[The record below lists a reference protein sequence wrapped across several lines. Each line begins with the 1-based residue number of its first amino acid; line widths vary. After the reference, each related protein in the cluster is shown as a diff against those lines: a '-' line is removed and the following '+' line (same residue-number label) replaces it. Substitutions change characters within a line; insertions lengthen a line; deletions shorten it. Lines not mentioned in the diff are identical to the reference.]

1 VEAGKDLPVLVW
13 RFDPPVLA
21 ISSGP
26 LGGGV
31 GVRNWAVNATVPMG
45 YDRDDPDVHLA
56 EVAAGLGLGRGP
68 GVGLLTGLDVTR
80 RVAASD
86 GGVCVTATVGI
97 GLPCWA
103 AAADEAGDPVHGG
116 DLAHG
121 AGPVHGGDPAHGAG
135 PVHGGGPADAGDPV
149 HGAGAGRR
157 VPRQPVGTINIVAR
171 VPVRLSAA
179 ALVNAVSTVTEA
191 KAQAIWR
198 AGIEATG
205 TCTDA
210 VCVVCPA
217 DGAAEPYC
225 GPRSV
230 WGARLARAVYAAVL
244 DGARAWQADPSP
256 WSESSPGAASPH

>member
-1 VEAGKDLPVLVW
+1 MVGVQPLLASRVEAGKDVPALVW

-26 LGGGV
+26 LGGGL
-31 GVRNWAVNATVPMG
+31 GLRNWALNATVPMG

-56 EVAAGLGLGRGP
+56 ELAAGLGLGGGP

-86 GGVCVTATVGI
+86 GGVSVTATVGL

-103 AAADEAGDPVHGG
+103 AAVDD
-116 DLAHG
+116 
-121 AGPVHGGDPAHGAG
+121 GGDPAHG
-135 PVHGGGPADAGDPV
+135 GGGA
-149 HGAGAGRR
+149 RR

-171 VPVRLSAA
+171 VPVRLSDA

-191 KAQAIWR
+191 KTQAIWR

-210 VCVVCPA
+210 ICVVCPA
-217 DGAAEPYC
+217 AGPAEPYC

-244 DGARAWQADPSP
+244 DGARAWQADPSA
-256 WSESSPGAASPH
+256 WSDPCPGAQSQHPSGRSAD